1 MLEEKMTYFTDYS
14 RKRFAILVLI
24 VSISGFSQ
32 GMLLPLISIIFERD
46 GVSSALNGLN
56 ATGLY
61 IGTLLISPFI
71 EQPLRKWGYKPI
83 ILIGGAFVFV
93 SLIVFPLWKS
103 VTFWFILRLLI
114 GVGDHAL
121 HYATQTWITSTTDH
135 KSLGKGMAIYGLS
148 FSMGFAVGPLMV
160 RLIQIAEATPFIV
173 SSILCLLAWSFVFLL
188 RNEKPER
195 LTGDMNARG
204 WNRYKSAILFGWI
217 AFLGPFVYGFLE
229 SSLNALFPVY
239 ALRKGFEV
247 DMILIILS
255 VFTFG
260 GILTQ
265 VPLGA
270 LGDKIGRRYVLMTG
284 SFGGA
289 ILFAIASFLEHSQMA
304 VAIAFFCAG
313 TLVGSMF
320 SLGITYMADLTPKEL
335 LPTGNLLCGIALS
348 IGSLTGPFLGGIY
361 LEFVKDYSFLLLV
374 ALLLFTVALVLF
386 VFGRHKN
393 KRPLTV

>member
-1 MLEEKMTYFTDYS
+1 MNYFSDYS
-14 RKRFAILVLI
+14 KKRFTILVLI

-93 SLIVFPLWKS
+93 SLIIFPLWKS
-103 VTFWFILRLLI
+103 VTFWFVLRLLI

-121 HYATQTWITSTTDH
+121 HYATQTWITSTADH

-148 FSMGFAVGPLMV
+148 FSMGFAIGPLMV
-160 RLIQIAEATPFIV
+160 QLIQIAEALPFIV
-173 SSILCLLAWSFVFLL
+173 SSIMCLFAWSFVFFL

-204 WNRYKSAILFGWI
+204 WNRYKVAIVFGWI

-239 ALRKGFEV
+239 ALRIGFEV
-247 DMILIILS
+247 DMIPIILS

-270 LGDKIGRRYVLMTG
+270 LGDKMGRRNILMFG

-289 ILFAIASFLEHSQMA
+289 ILFSIASFLEHSQMA
-304 VAIAFFCAG
+304 VAIAFFFAG
-313 TLVGSMF
+313 TFVGSMF
-320 SLGITYMADLTPKEL
+320 SLGITFMADLTPKEL

-348 IGSLTGPFLGGIY
+348 IGSLTGPFLGGVY
-361 LEFVKDYSFLLLV
+361 LEFVKNYSFLLLV
-374 ALLLFTVALVLF
+374 ALLLLAVATVLL
-386 VFGRHKN
+386 VFGNKN
-393 KRPLTV
+393 KRSVTV

>member
-1 MLEEKMTYFTDYS
+1 MTYFSDYS
-14 RKRFAILVLI
+14 KKRFTILVLI
-24 VSISGFSQ
+24 VSISGLSQ
-32 GMLLPLISIIFERD
+32 GMLLPLISIIFEHD
-46 GVSSALNGLN
+46 GVSSALNGLH

-83 ILIGGAFVFV
+83 ILIGGALVFI
-93 SLIVFPLWKS
+93 SLFAFPLWQS

-114 GVGDHAL
+114 GVGDNAL
-121 HYATQTWITSTTDH
+121 HFATQTWITSTADH

-148 FSMGFAVGPLMV
+148 FSTGFAIGPLMV
-160 RLIQIAEATPFIV
+160 RLIEISEALPFIA
-173 SSILCLLAWSFVFLL
+173 SSILCLFAWSFVFFLK
-188 RNEKPER
+188 NEKPER
-195 LTGDMNARG
+195 LTGDLNARG
-204 WNRYKSAILFGWI
+204 WQRYKMAILFGWL

-247 DMILIILS
+247 GIIPIILS

-260 GILTQ
+260 GIVTQ

-270 LGDKIGRRYVLMTG
+270 LGDKIGRRNILMLG
-284 SFGGA
+284 SFGAALIFGV
-289 ILFAIASFLEHSQMA
+289 ASFLEHSQIA
-304 VAIAFFCAG
+304 VAIAFFFAG

-348 IGSLTGPFLGGIY
+348 IGSLTGPFLGGVY
-361 LEFVKDYSFLLLV
+361 LEVVKSYSFLLLV
-374 ALLLFTVALVLF
+374 ALLLLAVAIVLL
-386 VFGRHKN
+386 VFGRAKQLQA
-393 KRPLTV
+393 K

>member
-1 MLEEKMTYFTDYS
+1 
-14 RKRFAILVLI
+14 
-24 VSISGFSQ
+24 
-32 GMLLPLISIIFERD
+32 MLLPLISIIFERD

-83 ILIGGAFVFV
+83 ILMGGALVFI
-93 SLIVFPLWKS
+93 SLLAFPLWKS
-103 VTFWFILRLLI
+103 VTFWFVLRLLI

-121 HYATQTWITSTTDH
+121 HYATQTWITSTADH

-148 FSMGFAVGPLMV
+148 FSIGFAVGPLMV
-160 RLIQIAEATPFIV
+160 KLIEIGEALPFIV
-173 SSILCLLAWSFVFLL
+173 SSIMCLMAWSFVFFLQ
-188 RNEKPER
+188 NEKPER
-195 LTGDMNARG
+195 LTGDLHARG
-204 WNRYKSAILFGWI
+204 WKRYKMAILFGWI

-247 DMILIILS
+247 GMIPIILS

-270 LGDKIGRRYVLMTG
+270 LGDKVGRRNILMVG

-289 ILFAIASFLEHSQMA
+289 IIFTIASFLEHSQMA
-304 VAIAFFCAG
+304 VAIAFFLTG

-320 SLGITYMADLTPKEL
+320 SLGITFMADLTPKEL

-348 IGSLTGPFLGGIY
+348 IGSLTGPFLGGVY
-361 LEFVKDYSFLLLV
+361 LEYVKNYSFLLLV
-374 ALLLFTVALVLF
+374 AMLLLVVAFILLLF
-386 VFGRHKN
+386 GRLKS
-393 KRPLTV
+393 KQTSMAK

>member
-1 MLEEKMTYFTDYS
+1 MNYFADYS
-14 RKRFAILVLI
+14 KKRFTILVII

-83 ILIGGAFVFV
+83 ILIGGALVFI
-93 SLIVFPLWKS
+93 SLMIFPLWKS
-103 VTFWFILRLLI
+103 VTFWFVLRLLI

-121 HYATQTWITSTTDH
+121 HYATQTWITSTADH

-148 FSMGFAVGPLMV
+148 FSTGFAVGPLMV
-160 RLIQIAEATPFIV
+160 QLIQITEALPFIV
-173 SSILCLLAWSFVFLL
+173 SSIMCLIAWSFVFFL

-204 WNRYKSAILFGWI
+204 WNRYKVAIVFGWI

-239 ALRKGFEV
+239 ALRIGFEV
-247 DMILIILS
+247 DMIPVILS

-270 LGDKIGRRYVLMTG
+270 LGDKIGRRNILMFG
-284 SFGGA
+284 SFGAA
-289 ILFAIASFLEHSQMA
+289 ILFTIASFLEHSQMA
-304 VAIAFFCAG
+304 VAIAFFFAG

-320 SLGITYMADLTPKEL
+320 LLGITYMADLTPKEL

-348 IGSLTGPFLGGIY
+348 IGSLTGPFLGGVY
-361 LEFVKDYSFLLLV
+361 LEFVKNYSFLILV
-374 ALLLFTVALVLF
+374 ALLLLAVATVLLI
-386 VFGRHKN
+386 FGKNKN
-393 KRPLTV
+393 KRPVTV

>member
-1 MLEEKMTYFTDYS
+1 MNYFSDYS
-14 RKRFAILVLI
+14 KKRFTILVLI

-93 SLIVFPLWKS
+93 SLIIFPLWKS
-103 VTFWFILRLLI
+103 VTFWFVLRLLI

-121 HYATQTWITSTTDH
+121 HYATQTWITSTADH

-160 RLIQIAEATPFIV
+160 QLIQIAEALPFIV
-173 SSILCLLAWSFVFLL
+173 SSIMCLFAWSFVFFL

-204 WNRYKSAILFGWI
+204 WNRYKVAIVFGWI

-239 ALRKGFEV
+239 ALRIGFEV
-247 DMILIILS
+247 DMIPIILS

-270 LGDKIGRRYVLMTG
+270 LGDKIGRRNILMFG

-289 ILFAIASFLEHSQMA
+289 ILFSIASFLEHSQMA
-304 VAIAFFCAG
+304 VAIAFFFAG

-320 SLGITYMADLTPKEL
+320 SLGITFMADLTPKEL

-348 IGSLTGPFLGGIY
+348 IGSLTGPFLGGVY
-361 LEFVKDYSFLLLV
+361 LEFVKNYSFLLLV
-374 ALLLFTVALVLF
+374 ALLLLAVATVLL
-386 VFGRHKN
+386 VFGNKN
-393 KRPLTV
+393 KRSVTV